1 MASSGAHAQ
10 TLGATRPFAVLGAS
24 TVTNTGPTV
33 LRGDL
38 GVYAGTAITGFFGTV
53 ENDGPGIVIGAI
65 HQTDGVAQ
73 TAQADATTL
82 FNTLM
87 GLPTDFV
94 IPAEL
99 GGQTL
104 IGGVYEFTGGAA
116 QITGVLTLDGQNN
129 PNSIWDFKIASTLT
143 TASGSAVI
151 LIRGADPNNVFWA
164 VGSSASLGASSVFQG
179 TIVAQAS
186 ISMLNA
192 ASITCGRAIA
202 LTGAVTMIN
211 NTITVCVSGEDDNG
225 DDSNDIPMDEL
236 GGEGVTGTE
245 QTAFDASRL
254 FGSTMLAQ
262 TVFPYL
268 AVGAPGFGSPGNGSQ
283 GNGPGKYT
291 PLKLGPAN
299 SAPDLVVG
307 PYRPLGWRTWA
318 AGLGGSSSLDG
329 DHGSGTLNTN
339 VGGVAGGIDYRF
351 NSTALLGV
359 AGGYTDSNLSV
370 DSLNTDGNVQGAHV
384 GIYGVKTF
392 GRIYLAG
399 TAEYAHF
406 ENETDRVIDF
416 VVNERAKGK
425 FNSDSF
431 GGRLEAGWRRYW
443 GRYAVTPYVGV
454 DAYAL
459 DSDGFTENS
468 HNLNGGPGILGLTFA
483 SDSTTSV
490 TSSLGIQFDTQY
502 ALAYDRVLTPFVR
515 VAWVHE
521 YDPDRSL
528 RSFLTASPLASFAVD
543 GASAA
548 GDVARVDAGLKL
560 DLSERIALFGFF
572 EGQFGD
578 RAQSYAGVGGGDLAF
593 AGSGQGDY
601 SGRLGMKVK
610 W

>member
-1 MASSGAHAQ
+1 M
-10 TLGATRPFAVLGAS
+10 
-24 TVTNTGPTV
+24 
-33 LRGDL
+33 
-38 GVYAGTAITGFFGTV
+38 
-53 ENDGPGIVIGAI
+53 ENDGPGIVNGAI
-65 HQTDGVAQ
+65 HQTDSVAQ

-87 GLPTDFV
+87 GLPTTAT
-94 IPAEL
+94 IAAEL
-99 GGQTL
+99 GGKTL

-116 QITGVLTLDGQNN
+116 QITGLLTLDGQNN
-129 PNSIWDFKIASTLT
+129 PNSLWDFKIASTLT
-143 TASGSAVI
+143 TSTGSAVI
-151 LIRGADPNNVFWA
+151 LIRGADPNKVFWA
-164 VGSSASLGASSVFQG
+164 VGSSASLGASSTFQG

-211 NTITVCVSGEDDNG
+211 NTITVCTTGGNGEGEGEG
-225 DDSNDIPMDEL
+225 DITQNEL
-236 GGEGVTGTE
+236 GGEGVTGTV

-268 AVGAPGFGSPGNGSQ
+268 AAGVPGAGLAAGVPGAGPQRNSPGY
-283 GNGPGKYT
+283 PEKYT
-291 PLKLGPAN
+291 PLKLGP
-299 SAPDLVVG
+299 SDSEPDLVVG

-318 AGLGGSSSLDG
+318 VGLGGASSLDG
-329 DHGSGTLNTN
+329 DHGSGTLDTN

-359 AGGYTDSNLSV
+359 AGGYTDSQFSV
-370 DSLNTDGNVQGAHV
+370 DSLHTDGTVQGAHI
-384 GIYGVKTF
+384 GLYGVKTF

-406 ENETDRVIDF
+406 ENQTDRILDW
-416 VVNERAKGK
+416 VVDERAKGN
-425 FNSDSF
+425 FNSDLF
-431 GGRLEAGWRRYW
+431 GGRLEAGWRRYL
-443 GRYAVTPYVGV
+443 GRYALTPFAGV
-454 DAYAL
+454 DAYEL

-468 HNLNGGPGILGLTFA
+468 QNLNGGPGILGLTFA
-483 SDSTTSV
+483 SNSATSV
-490 TSSLGIQFDTQY
+490 TSAVGLQLDTQY
-502 ALAYDRVLTPFVR
+502 ALADGRVLTPFVR

-521 YDPDRSL
+521 YDPDRGGS
-528 RSFLTASPLASFAVD
+528 SFLTASPLASFLVD

-548 GDVARVDAGLKL
+548 GDVARVNAGLKL

-578 RAQSYAGVGGGDLAF
+578 RSQSYAGVGGGDVAF
-593 AGSGQGDY
+593 AGSGQGTY
-601 SGRLGMKVK
+601 NGRVGMKVR